1 MEYENK
7 FFSKNSEKSFKI
19 LRQKHLSKEQNF
31 NSKSQSTLK
40 VQLDG
45 LKTISTG
52 IELPPNLEVEFGN
65 LTIDSEMNINK
76 KISQKSKLA
85 NDAENYYKIPT
96 LQNSRT
102 NKNT

>member
-19 LRQKHLSKEQNF
+19 LRQKHLSKEQSIY

-40 VQLDG
+40 Q
-45 LKTISTG
+45 LKTISTE
-52 IELPPNLEVEFGN
+52 IEVPPNLDVEFGN

-76 KISQKSKLA
+76 KKSKLA
-85 NDAENYYKIPT
+85 KDAENYYKIPT
-96 LQNSRT
+96 F
-102 NKNT
+102 